1 MKAKPARRVYVVRRI
16 LVALI
21 VVLLFFVA
29 RGIHREAAEPA
40 YTCDVSA
47 AFVEQG
53 DSIWSLLEDHCE
65 GDLTSARYFV
75 TCIYGTKV
83 VPGQLILLTK
93 D

>member
-29 RGIHREAAEPA
+29 RGINREAAEPA

-53 DSIWSLLEDHCE
+53 DSIWTLLEDHCE

-75 TCIYGTKV
+75 TGMYGTKV

>member
-29 RGIHREAAEPA
+29 RGIHREAVEPA

-75 TCIYGTKV
+75 TGIYGTKV

>member
-1 MKAKPARRVYVVRRI
+1 MKAKPARRVYVARCI

-21 VVLLFFVA
+21 AVLLFFVA
-29 RGIHREAAEPA
+29 RGINREAAGPA

-53 DSIWSLLEDHCE
+53 DSIWTLLEDHCE

-75 TCIYGTKV
+75 TGIYGTKV

>member
-1 MKAKPARRVYVVRRI
+1 MKAKPARRVYVARRI

-29 RGIHREAAEPA
+29 RGIHREATEPA

-53 DSIWSLLEDHCE
+53 DSIWTLLEDHCE

-75 TCIYGTKV
+75 TGIYGTKV

>member
-1 MKAKPARRVYVVRRI
+1 MKAKPARRVYVARRI

-29 RGIHREAAEPA
+29 RGIHREVTEHA

-53 DSIWSLLEDHCE
+53 DSIWTLLEDHCE

-75 TCIYGTKV
+75 TSIYGTKV
-83 VPGQLILLTK
+83 YAGQLILLTK

>member
-1 MKAKPARRVYVVRRI
+1 MKAKPTRRVYVVRRI

-75 TCIYGTKV
+75 TGIYGTMV

>member
-1 MKAKPARRVYVVRRI
+1 MKAKPARRVYVARRI

-29 RGIHREAAEPA
+29 RGIHREVTEPA

-53 DSIWSLLEDHCE
+53 DSIWTLLEDHCE

-75 TCIYGTKV
+75 TGIYGTKV
-83 VPGQLILLTK
+83 YAGQLILLTK

>member
-29 RGIHREAAEPA
+29 RGIHREATEPA

-53 DSIWSLLEDHCE
+53 DTIWTLLEDHCE

-75 TCIYGTKV
+75 TGIYGTQV